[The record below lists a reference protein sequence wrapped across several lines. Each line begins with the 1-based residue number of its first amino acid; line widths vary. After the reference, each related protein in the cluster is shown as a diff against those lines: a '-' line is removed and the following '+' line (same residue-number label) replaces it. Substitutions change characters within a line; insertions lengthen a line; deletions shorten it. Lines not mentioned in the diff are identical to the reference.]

1 MPKYII
7 ALLVLLLAA
16 CGDGTDLSFLSSS
29 DSVEEE
35 DTGGLS
41 DDYGLSASPE
51 LAQVSLTW
59 NEDPEATSYDLF
71 RYQDSNCAAIP
82 DDYTACDNASYKSL
96 SAASTIDTGLSA
108 NSIYYYRVRSVGA
121 EQNGDLSN
129 QLEVLTL
136 PAAPSSLAAAV
147 DDGRVTL
154 SWGEQ
159 SGIDQYQLYRYSNP
173 DCDTV
178 ATNIAACVDDES
190 WSIIGGDTSQQDTG
204 LDGGET
210 YYYQVISV
218 NASGASDLSPQLTF
232 IAPPENVG
240 GFGIV
245 SSSDAVGGISL
256 IWSDAAGASYYE
268 IYRDSASRCEGIPDD
283 LSLCPDAVQFAAE
296 ESEYLD
302 TSAQEGFSYFYSVR
316 AVNSSGASALTTQ
329 RSASMPLELFPPVLS
344 SAVAQGL
351 TIDLN
356 WSAAD
361 KALSYQVYIST
372 EANCSDFPDS
382 PTECPGFT
390 WLSPSTNSNIT
401 EATSVSFGDLAEG
414 TTYYFSVL
422 AATGETVSDLS
433 SELNATT
440 VPSAPDSASFQAI
453 AVDGAVD
460 LSWSAS
466 AGAAT
471 YSLYW
476 HNDSSCLDSVV
487 SVADIAAN
495 CSSYSEVID
504 IVGESYI
511 HSELNASTSYHY
523 YLLAN
528 NAAGASALT
537 TVVSILTAPAAVQ
550 NLVAESTTEAISLS
564 WSSDQANLE
573 RFELYRYQDSGC
585 TTATEFAC
593 GEQSSWLD
601 ISPDATSFIDDTAVA
616 GEVYYYQV
624 AAVNDTAKTSSAEV
638 LSALRLSP
646 ADNISV
652 AASEGLLTVSWS
664 AVTGVEHYVLYRYS
678 GDCPELP
685 ATATTCSN
693 YQEYL
698 LDANQTT
705 YADSAVGAD
714 EFYSYQVAARITGAR
729 DSELSAIVTGNP
741 LLPSPELALTPVG
754 GGVRI
759 EFPSVLGA
767 ESYNIYRYTDAGCL
781 LSEATVSASCL
792 DYELLSFAAD
802 SSDLINPDNS
812 AAALYDDLGLSGGH
826 TYYYRA
832 SSANA
837 IDSSELSPEISSLA
851 HLAQPAMVGGSTG
864 YGSSVVEWGAV
875 LGAEAYTIYQYLAD
889 GSNCYPQSATAA
901 TTCTAGYAEHN
912 ITADANNSSTGHS
925 YSQGFTDLD
934 GALDYGY
941 VALASNSIVPDSAL
955 SEPLLLHIGL
965 PAPEGLSATASAS
978 AVTLNWDPVTNAGG
992 YSVFRSSAANCL
1004 SVDSDNASCPEY
1016 AALPTGLDLS
1026 IVDTGL
1032 DGGTTYYYR
1041 VTALENGSTTG
1052 AYSEEVNATPT
1063 LLTPQNLQALAGSGA
1078 VELIWEPV
1086 LGAEGYTIYR
1096 YTQQPCSFI
1105 LERGDDCGELYIESN
1120 NSAHGHI
1127 STSLVGDE
1135 TYYFRVA
1142 ATHAG
1147 LSDSNLSDEAE
1158 ATPAVGIPAPVV
1170 SVIENNL
1177 TVSWDAVAGTS
1188 GYNLHRS
1195 TGASCFADVELGDY
1209 LSNSS
1214 LCPDYQ
1220 FWQDL
1225 NSTAVA
1231 ENNLS
1236 LDSTYYYAVQSVVAG
1251 IAIDILSEVVSGVP
1265 LAQPQ
1270 WLDLAG
1276 GVEAVTVTW
1285 DNSSSGAESYTIYRS
1300 SVAACSEALA
1310 DWQQCPDGRIFSG
1323 QSGGVFVDQD
1333 SLAPGHT
1340 YHYRLQA
1347 VNYSGSALN
1356 PTELNATTAPDV
1368 PTDINVSF
1376 SELGVTV
1383 EWDTNQLGVSQF
1395 DLYRYTVAQCGY
1407 IPDAYQQCGADSARW
1422 LAASSPFLDSVD
1434 DLEPGTVYYYTLIAS
1449 NAAGSNASAEQQ
1461 VLTGSAAPD
1470 IGSIVGGFGSIEV
1483 SWGSV
1488 FGADSYNLY
1497 RYAQADCSD
1506 TDIVGLSSDCAAYKF
1521 EDVSSP
1527 FTDPPSA
1534 DAELQLAS
1542 STYYHYRLTSIN
1554 SAGSSALSDI
1564 GSGLTKPDA
1573 PEIVLASGGDKSAYL
1588 EYVSTN
1594 ANLNNYIFTRDTV
1607 SGCNLDIGFEVCPF
1621 MVELDGDLDTNY
1633 TDSDLNPGTT
1643 YYYHAYT
1650 VNNSGRSL
1658 ASNEVNITTIPNPP
1672 LNLAAAAASTTE
1684 IVITWD
1690 RQVGAE
1696 SYALYRYTD
1705 PSCSVEQL
1713 EANISACGSEPS
1725 PSQLIADIPDDTATP
1740 QYHDYGLN
1748 PNAYYYYRIRA
1759 QNSGG
1764 ISDFSDEV
1772 FSLTSPSQP
1781 EDLAGIGGDAEVNL
1795 SWTPV
1800 ANALYYYLYKY
1811 TDAGCT
1817 TYADDIASCSD
1828 GSQQQISPASPDAAV
1843 SSYQDTQVSNSTY
1856 YYYRIQAINASGA
1869 SAISDELEVLT
1880 YPADPQTITSNVT
1893 SSKISL
1899 TWSIENSV
1907 TSYDLYRYSNA
1918 DCSSLHADYLNC
1930 DDAVRYQL
1938 VNTGSDSDFQSK
1950 TDDDN
1955 LEIGTV
1961 YYYRI
1966 VSYNASGS
1974 KTADELAVAT
1984 APATPEN
1991 FYISPI
1997 LGLEP
2002 SLELSWSGDT
2012 TGVADFTLYRYQPA
2026 GCLLDDGDTSACA
2039 DGFPITFNGITAQS
2053 FKDGTGLSAGTE
2065 YSYRVAATSS
2075 HSGQAQSALS
2085 AEESAFTFPAPP
2097 LISNL
2102 AAATNSMTISFDT
2115 NQSGADS
2122 YTLHRYSGL
2131 PGCVSIL
2138 GTVTNCNDY
2147 QLYANQ
2153 TLSPII
2159 DDNLDSGTLY
2169 YYRIASN
2176 GAAGTGIYSD
2186 EYSASTLPGAPANID
2201 LAVSLDGIVASWDS
2215 DQQGAESF
2223 ILYRSRTPD
2232 CLILASDGSLCT
2244 DYLEVDSL
2252 TSGEYND
2259 TGLAYGYAYYYQLRA
2274 VNASGISALSAEF
2287 SAYTLPPA
2295 PSIDSLV
2302 GGANQVEI
2310 NYSKDNIS
2318 GIVSYNLYRYSNQG
2332 CAEVPGNLFVNCD
2345 DGQRWSSTSAI
2356 DNSIETI
2363 TDDDLEDGKTYY
2375 YRLSAVN
2382 VSGEGPASEE
2392 YAAVTVP
2399 SAPTIEQVIGGDR
2412 KIELEFTD
2420 DMPTATSYLVYR
2432 YSAFGCYDSEAAPD
2446 CDANEWGTFSV
2457 STSPVTD
2464 PNLDPGSKFY
2474 YSMVAVNSSGS
2485 SAFSNQVSGITIP
2498 AESAILSVAGGDG
2511 YLEISFDDSIAGADT
2526 YHVYGYTGN
2535 NCIQKLSDYDSRQ
2548 DACAAVVIDSPSS
2561 PASESG
2567 LGDGVTRYYRVASVN
2582 DSGSSDL
2589 SSQASGITLPP
2600 AAESISFTGS
2610 DSSITLSWDDNQNG
2624 VSSYTAYQYTSS
2636 NCANFNAE
2644 EGDILASCASLQGQ
2658 SNADS
2663 PVTFSNL
2670 DPGTTYYHLIKSSNA
2685 TGYKFTS
2692 ELSATTVP
2700 PAPPAP
2706 SLTGGAGTVVVNFDS
2721 SLVTGAE
2728 YFQIYRSTTSACVR
2742 NTAQS
2747 ICADLVVLPSDANQ
2761 TLTAADFP
2769 YTDANLSAGTAYYYH
2784 LSAHNALGASP
2795 YSGESVTTTA
2805 PEAPTAINLTPGRN
2819 SITIDWTTSSG
2830 ATQTNLYRYSD
2841 SGCAGVPNAISACQ
2855 DPSFVELNA
2864 TTSTYTDTG
2873 LEHGAVYYYT
2883 LQAVNASGSAL
2894 SEESGALTHPAP
2906 TSITTISGG
2915 DLNVSIEFDDS
2926 LADAVD
2932 NYLIYRYNDTV
2943 PDCLVE
2949 KTDYSLDTSTCVG
2962 FQSLPTV
2969 LEPTLLASPYTDTY
2983 ALSPGATYYYQIQS
2997 FNSSGSSALSP
3008 AVSAITIPAAPLQS
3022 AISTSSSVDANG
3034 TNVVTITWDNDILGN
3049 TNGSTLYRY
3058 TDQGCSSIY
3067 GASPD
3072 ASQCGDYA
3080 VWTPLSDTSSS
3091 FTITD
3096 SGLDPSTEYYYVIQ
3110 VSNASGSAYSEE
3122 VSAITYPAAIAD
3134 PIVTGGTQAITV
3146 EWDNTVAT
3154 ITSYTLHFT
3163 SDGSCSAYDD
3173 ASCADYFSKVFTP
3186 DIDSFTISNL
3196 GDASALGDGTTY
3208 YVTMVAANATGSS
3221 VSNTV
3226 SAITLPAAPV
3236 FSSID
3241 YLSSQD
3247 SFSATDSMSLAW
3259 THSGEGLEYYN
3270 LVRYQ
3275 DPDCM
3280 SDEGD
3285 YSACAIDELYV
3296 YESDQ
3301 SIDASATSFTD
3312 SEDLEAA
3319 TRYYYRL
3326 GASNASGSAWSAVG
3340 EQVSAPEVIDPT
3352 IVTSDDS
3359 ITVSWAIPADQEI
3372 SSVNVYSTSQF
3383 GCSTVPATATNQCT
3397 DWQEWNNTDPSLG
3410 SITYYPSDTGK
3421 VYYLYLHVFN
3431 ASGAALSGAVDG
3443 VLLAS
3448 PPEFETIAGGDQSI
3462 DLSWENISSA
3472 TKYTLYL
3479 YGQSCTDTAM
3489 ATSACVGVEASD
3501 QSTNFT
3507 TISTYQGSPLAV
3519 GTEYFFRVSVTNA
3532 QGESA
3537 LSDENSSYTIASVP
3551 TNISLTPSGNQ
3562 ITVSWDPSVGA
3573 TANYNVYRYSSSCS
3587 ASSVSVA
3594 ELMNQCSAT
3603 RIDGRT
3609 SPYVNT
3615 GLAAGTTYYYRVTA
3629 VNSSGESAP
3638 SAEVS
3643 AEPLLGAPANL
3654 VATTTNSGIELTWA
3668 TINGATGHEIYRYT
3682 TASCMTARADMSG
3695 CTSYDTF
3702 TLNYTNAN
3710 YTDST
3715 AVGGTT
3721 YYYRVAA
3728 LQSAISAGELSNE
3741 ASATASLLAPEVY
3754 YAQPGYGEIELSW
3767 KAADG
3772 ATSYDI
3778 YRYTTAGCL
3787 SDADL
3792 TCADAILSA
3801 SGSATA
3807 YTDSGLDGLVTY
3819 YYRLAAIS
3827 SASNSLLS
3835 DELSATTLLPA
3846 PTNLSAS
3853 SSELSISLSWDAVT
3867 SSAIDPSHVS
3877 YTVYRYT
3884 NSDNSCTAPQDT
3896 VSALLCNELV
3906 SSSASSNSYTDN
3918 SFAAGGSTYKYRVQS
3933 LHSDGSAS
3941 NIGDISAEVSAQP
3954 ILATPKNLDLE
3965 AASASLSLSW
3975 DTVAG
3980 ADAYLVHSH
3989 SDAACGTSTS
3999 NITSCTG
4006 YNSSSVSATSFAL
4019 ANLDSDTTYYLT
4031 LQATRV
4037 GADSPSAYSAVESAQ
4052 PYLAAITGFQ
4062 AYGSDAE
4069 EITTEWAAVADA
4081 ISYTVYFHQDA
4092 GCTYTGYADTT
4103 DQTVSC
4109 AGVSSHITDTL
4120 SMVFDKSING
4130 ITDGDTYYFQVRAS
4144 NASGNVSPYSDR
4156 LSVLAFSEPS
4166 ITTIAGADQEINLTF
4181 NDMGG
4186 SHELYVYRYTDG
4198 DCDEGDMKNNVNQC
4212 DADGGGDD
4220 TKSWPFYPGGSAL
4233 SDADKA
4239 INDSGLQEGKRYY
4252 YKVWSTPN
4260 ASNIVGV
4267 FSERASAM
4275 TMPPAPNKD
4284 LGFNPVGT
4292 LGTQISLT
4300 FTLPAGEDNH
4310 YQLLRHTDADCANLT
4325 DADFNR
4331 SDYTDLSGV
4340 TNSTGDP
4347 CTGLVELEDPANFPA
4362 STGVNTETYLD
4373 SGLQTSTTYYYLY
4386 RSVNYSGAKGVD
4398 PEYLSP
4404 GVLSGTSVISNQVQ
4418 WSTIPRASA
4427 DGDLTIDAAGGTS
4440 TSVLYSFAEIPTAT
4454 SYSVHLYLAS
4464 CAEPD
4469 ITACASHVESNHTS
4483 SDVGATFTFTGLT
4496 VGTEYDYILQ
4506 AHNAAGST
4514 DLTQSYIAAGV
4525 PTLPTDPTITAV
4537 TGGLDDDTNEFVISW
4552 SADTVDF
4559 RRIYGS
4565 TDDSCLSTVING
4577 GINAANTAIASCDN
4591 HIYLGS
4597 VTRDNDMP
4605 INAHSGDSSPLKS
4618 GSTYYFTISNHNAT
4632 GASAFAPIDSN
4643 ITVPAAPNDISLAA
4657 AYREIEVS
4665 WVPPLGSDSNVL
4677 YRYNNARCD
4686 KPVTELATC
4695 GSDTAAYT
4703 FTTADLGFTPDG
4715 SNSYTYL
4722 DTNNATGLL
4731 DAEEYRYVV
4740 QAINVSGYRLTED
4753 NSIDAN
4759 HTAPATP
4766 TSLSAIATD
4775 NSIAL
4780 SWDGMS
4786 EATQY
4791 QILRSTDDQC
4801 YSDITGLG
4809 AYAPS
4814 ACSNSEATTF
4824 DIAHSDVDT
4833 TQTYT
4838 DTALSYGTIYHY
4850 WIRSYSTSGYSA
4862 STINPETNT
4871 TAPPRAAQVTLT
4883 ATRGSTNQTNI
4894 EINWVDAAQATS
4906 YALYRSTKDACIADN
4921 DGNLKTNYDSCT
4933 GYNRDLH
4940 TSLNSLSI
4948 THTNLGNDTIY
4959 YYYVAGIN
4967 AAGEGRLSPVNSVRT
4982 AATAPALSLD
4992 NQGTA
4997 TEIEVTWPAASAYDS
5012 EYQLYLYTG
5021 SSSCDPS
5028 AADCVDEISFT
5039 ANQSPYTVTGLTAG
5053 TEYHA
5058 KIVATTEY
5066 TQADGKTSTLTGDV
5080 SSSAQSKHTR
5090 PYHPTITSYSITNS
5104 NANYFELTLSD
5115 NGSGTDDITYT
5126 LYRTESSDCTR
5137 TSAIASICSN
5147 AKELNSNTSPIEDND
5162 TKEDSTH
5169 YYYYAWSTN
5178 PGGDSIEPA
5187 NYDTSAFEAISS
5199 PENSAFTDFVY
5210 SQDDSTIDEIAIT
5223 VSSNNSIPAN
5233 DTWRLIHYPTLIT
5246 DSLTLTHTIAALDDA
5261 NEYSVK
5267 LPVSDS
5273 HSRDESYLFQKH
5285 TVILETTN
5293 NSGVVFEMDK
5303 QTSIQLPPPLI
5314 RYTTS
5319 LTSDTQDLTKQMK
5332 YELDINN
5339 AYLNTQYLADTYD
5352 LELEVNFY
5360 ITRRSSCFTY
5370 GELVQSTTCT
5380 TVSNM
5385 KDILNAT
5392 SNDALYYVNDINGGL
5407 AFDNSFDAFVHT
5419 QSYADLA
5426 DGSTNEYRY
5435 FAAITGYTINPSGQY
5450 AFFGADKLVMGDD
5463 ASFKIQNANTNS
5475 IQAPS
5480 PSLVATPALL
5490 AQQLAAT
5497 GADPNSWDLTLLWSA
5512 LSGISAYDIY
5522 EYSNP
5527 DCAYLLSEPS
5537 LCANFN
5543 LYSSN
5548 IPEFTRA
5555 FSGADSGNYFYYRL
5569 QAHDS
5574 AGNSSALG
5582 EQITA
5587 YVPQP
5592 LNDSGLSSCLES
5604 ELISG
5609 RQDCQVGRDAELEAS
5624 AKVGSGSAGFDFN
5637 ASTDESGS
5645 LCVQDNVTGLSWLAW
5660 SPDSG
5665 SGSDSTLTG
5674 LDTNTS
5680 TVSFASI
5687 AAISLE
5693 ACGHSDWRLPSLHE
5707 LLSIADYNQ
5716 SAAKLD
5722 TSIFAE
5728 FNSSLPTY
5736 WSASGHVLDF
5746 SSGEFGFESSA
5757 SARHSV
5763 FLTRGAR
5770 SWGSDFGAERFQLV
5784 EELDDNNLS
5793 IYLVFDMHS
5802 QLRYAPCLA
5811 GMSYDPL
5818 THSCSG
5824 AATALDYIDSLNAY
5838 DANSSWRQP
5847 NIKELV
5853 AILDPSNSLQP
5864 NPEFFPAY
5872 PAGAQIFSLT
5882 PSTQSAAAITGRLFD
5897 VETQSSQPAIFELLN
5912 SHLIYAN

>member
-1 MPKYII
+1 MAKLLILKNKLLRMPKYVI
-7 ALLVLLLAA
+7 ALLVLFLAA

-29 DSVEEE
+29 SGADEE

-190 WSIIGGDTSQQDTG
+190 WTIVGGDTSQQDTG

-232 IAPPENVG
+232 MAPPENVG
-240 GFGIV
+240 GLGIV

-344 SAVAQGL
+344 SAVAQGR

-390 WLSPSTNSNIT
+390 WLSPSINSNIT

-495 CSSYSEVID
+495 CSSYSEVTD

-593 GEQSSWLD
+593 NQQSSWLN
-601 ISPDATSFIDDTAVA
+601 ISPDSTSFIDDTAVA

-941 VALASNSIVPDSAL
+941 VVLASNALTPDSAL

-1032 DGGTTYYYR
+1032 DGGTVYYYR

-1276 GVEAVTVTW
+1276 GVEAVTVNW

-1323 QSGGVFVDQD
+1323 QSSGVFVDQD

-1497 RYAQADCSD
+1497 RYAEADCSD
-1506 TDIVGLSSDCAAYKF
+1506 TDIVELSSDCAAYKF

-1542 STYYHYRLTSIN
+1542 STYYHYRLTSLN

-1588 EYVSTN
+1588 EYVSSN

-1643 YYYHAYT
+1643 YYYHAYA

-1918 DCSSLHADYLNC
+1918 DCSSLRADYLDC

-2053 FKDGTGLSAGTE
+2053 FKDDTGLSAGTE

-2085 AEESAFTFPAPP
+2085 AEESASTFPAPP
-2097 LISNL
+2097 LISDL

-2159 DDNLDSGTLY
+2159 DGNLDSGTLY

-2318 GIVSYNLYRYSNQG
+2318 GIVSYNLYRYSDQG

-2457 STSPVTD
+2457 STSPVID

-2485 SAFSNQVSGITIP
+2485 SAFSNQASGITIP

-2624 VSSYTAYQYTSS
+2624 VSSYAAYQYTSS

-2644 EGDILASCASLQGQ
+2644 EGAILDSCNSLQSQ

-2663 PVTFSNL
+2663 PVTFSDL
-2670 DPGTTYYHLIKSSNA
+2670 DPGTTYYYLIKSSNA

-2706 SLTGGAGTVVVNFDS
+2706 DLTGGDSTVVVNFDS

-2943 PDCLVE
+2943 PDCIAE

-2997 FNSSGSSALSP
+2997 FNSSGSSALSDP
-3008 AVSAITIPAAPLQS
+3008 VSAITIPAAPLQS
-3022 AISTSSSVDANG
+3022 AISTSSSVDATG
-3034 TNVVTITWDNDILGN
+3034 ANVVTITWDNDILGN

-3110 VSNASGSAYSEE
+3110 VGNASGSAYSEE

-3146 EWDNTVAT
+3146 KWDNTVAT

-3186 DIDSFTISNL
+3186 DIYSFTISNL

-3296 YESDQ
+3296 YEGDQ

-3312 SEDLEAA
+3312 SAALEPA

-3431 ASGAALSGAVDG
+3431 ASGAALSGAAEA

-3489 ATSACVGVEASD
+3489 ATSACVGVEVSD

-3551 TNISLTPSGNQ
+3551 DNISLTPSGNQ

-3587 ASSVSVA
+3587 VSSVA

-3695 CTSYDTF
+3695 CTYDTF
-3702 TLNYTNAN
+3702 STGSSTS

-3778 YRYTTAGCL
+3778 YRYTTANCL

-3801 SGSATA
+3801 AGSATT

-3819 YYRLAAIS
+3819 YYRLAAKS
-3827 SASNSLLS
+3827 SALNSLLS

-3867 SSAIDPSHVS
+3867 SSAINPGDVS

-3884 NSDNSCTAPQDT
+3884 NSDNSCTNPQDT

-3906 SSSASSNSYTDN
+3906 SYAASSNSYTDT
-3918 SFAAGGSTYKYRVQS
+3918 SFSAGGSTYKYRVQS

-3975 DTVAG
+3975 DAVAG

-3999 NITSCTG
+3999 NIASCSG
-4006 YNSSSVSATSFAL
+4006 YSSSSVSSTSFAL

-4031 LQATRV
+4031 VQATRV
-4037 GADSPSAYSAVESAQ
+4037 GADSPSAYSAVKSAQ
-4052 PYLAAITGFQ
+4052 PYLAAISGFQ

-4069 EITTEWAAVADA
+4069 EITTEWDKVDGA

-4092 GCTYTGYADTT
+4092 GCIYSGYADPAN
-4103 DQTVSC
+4103 QSSSC
-4109 AGVSSHITDTL
+4109 SGVSSPTTSSL
-4120 SMVFDKSING
+4120 SMVFDNANNS
-4130 ITDGDTYYFQVRAS
+4130 ITDGQTYYFQVRAS

-4181 NDMGG
+4181 NDMG
-4186 SHELYVYRYTDG
+4186 SSDQLFVYRYTDG
-4198 DCDEGDMKNNVNQC
+4198 ACDETTMKNNVNQC

-4220 TKSWPFYPGGSAL
+4220 TTYWDFYPGGSAL
-4233 SDADKA
+4233 SEAEKT
-4239 INDSGLQEGKRYY
+4239 INDSGLKEGKRYY

-4275 TMPPAPNKD
+4275 TMPPAPPD

-4292 LGTQISLT
+4292 YGTQVSLT
-4300 FTLPAGEDNH
+4300 FALPAGEDNH
-4310 YQLLRHTDADCANLT
+4310 YQLLRHTDADCFANLT
-4325 DADFNR
+4325 DANFSR
-4331 SDYTDLSGV
+4331 LDYRELDAIKSCDGFTRLA
-4340 TNSTGDP
+4340 DP
-4347 CTGLVELEDPANFPA
+4347 PANFPA
-4362 STGVNTETYLD
+4362 DTSVNTETYLD

-4398 PEYLSP
+4398 SEYISP

-4418 WSTIPRASA
+4418 WSTMPRASV

-4440 TSVLYSFAEIPTAT
+4440 TSVLYSIAEIPTAT
-4454 SYSVHLYLAS
+4454 SYSVHRYLAS
-4464 CAEPD
+4464 CAEAD
-4469 ITACASHVESNHTS
+4469 ITACASHEQSDHVDT
-4483 SDVGATFTFTGLT
+4483 DVGATFTFAGLT
-4496 VGTEYDYILQ
+4496 AGTEYDYILQ
-4506 AHNAAGST
+4506 AHNS
-4514 DLTQSYIAAGV
+4514 
-4525 PTLPTDPTITAV
+4525 
-4537 TGGLDDDTNEFVISW
+4537 SW
-4552 SADTVDF
+4552 
-4559 RRIYGS
+4559 
-4565 TDDSCLSTVING
+4565 
-4577 GINAANTAIASCDN
+4577 
-4591 HIYLGS
+4591 
-4597 VTRDNDMP
+4597 
-4605 INAHSGDSSPLKS
+4605 
-4618 GSTYYFTISNHNAT
+4618 
-4632 GASAFAPIDSN
+4632 
-4643 ITVPAAPNDISLAA
+4643 
-4657 AYREIEVS
+4657 
-4665 WVPPLGSDSNVL
+4665 L
-4677 YRYNNARCD
+4677 YR
-4686 KPVTELATC
+4686 
-4695 GSDTAAYT
+4695 
-4703 FTTADLGFTPDG
+4703 
-4715 SNSYTYL
+4715 L
-4722 DTNNATGLL
+4722 D
-4731 DAEEYRYVV
+4731 
-4740 QAINVSGYRLTED
+4740 
-4753 NSIDAN
+4753 
-4759 HTAPATP
+4759 
-4766 TSLSAIATD
+4766 
-4775 NSIAL
+4775 SIAQGQRPHL
-4780 SWDGMS
+4780 
-4786 EATQY
+4786 ARRPQH
-4791 QILRSTDDQC
+4791 RRNRR
-4801 YSDITGLG
+4801 LG
-4809 AYAPS
+4809 
-4814 ACSNSEATTF
+4814 
-4824 DIAHSDVDT
+4824 
-4833 TQTYT
+4833 
-4838 DTALSYGTIYHY
+4838 
-4850 WIRSYSTSGYSA
+4850 
-4862 STINPETNT
+4862 
-4871 TAPPRAAQVTLT
+4871 
-4883 ATRGSTNQTNI
+4883 
-4894 EINWVDAAQATS
+4894 
-4906 YALYRSTKDACIADN
+4906 
-4921 DGNLKTNYDSCT
+4921 
-4933 GYNRDLH
+4933 
-4940 TSLNSLSI
+4940 
-4948 THTNLGNDTIY
+4948 
-4959 YYYVAGIN
+4959 
-4967 AAGEGRLSPVNSVRT
+4967 
-4982 AATAPALSLD
+4982 
-4992 NQGTA
+4992 
-4997 TEIEVTWPAASAYDS
+4997 
-5012 EYQLYLYTG
+5012 
-5021 SSSCDPS
+5021 
-5028 AADCVDEISFT
+5028 
-5039 ANQSPYTVTGLTAG
+5039 
-5053 TEYHA
+5053 
-5058 KIVATTEY
+5058 
-5066 TQADGKTSTLTGDV
+5066 
-5080 SSSAQSKHTR
+5080 
-5090 PYHPTITSYSITNS
+5090 
-5104 NANYFELTLSD
+5104 
-5115 NGSGTDDITYT
+5115 
-5126 LYRTESSDCTR
+5126 
-5137 TSAIASICSN
+5137 
-5147 AKELNSNTSPIEDND
+5147 
-5162 TKEDSTH
+5162 
-5169 YYYYAWSTN
+5169 
-5178 PGGDSIEPA
+5178 
-5187 NYDTSAFEAISS
+5187 
-5199 PENSAFTDFVY
+5199 
-5210 SQDDSTIDEIAIT
+5210 
-5223 VSSNNSIPAN
+5223 
-5233 DTWRLIHYPTLIT
+5233 
-5246 DSLTLTHTIAALDDA
+5246 
-5261 NEYSVK
+5261 
-5267 LPVSDS
+5267 
-5273 HSRDESYLFQKH
+5273 
-5285 TVILETTN
+5285 
-5293 NSGVVFEMDK
+5293 
-5303 QTSIQLPPPLI
+5303 
-5314 RYTTS
+5314 
-5319 LTSDTQDLTKQMK
+5319 
-5332 YELDINN
+5332 
-5339 AYLNTQYLADTYD
+5339 
-5352 LELEVNFY
+5352 
-5360 ITRRSSCFTY
+5360 
-5370 GELVQSTTCT
+5370 
-5380 TVSNM
+5380 
-5385 KDILNAT
+5385 
-5392 SNDALYYVNDINGGL
+5392 
-5407 AFDNSFDAFVHT
+5407 
-5419 QSYADLA
+5419 
-5426 DGSTNEYRY
+5426 
-5435 FAAITGYTINPSGQY
+5435 
-5450 AFFGADKLVMGDD
+5450 
-5463 ASFKIQNANTNS
+5463 
-5475 IQAPS
+5475 
-5480 PSLVATPALL
+5480 
-5490 AQQLAAT
+5490 
-5497 GADPNSWDLTLLWSA
+5497 
-5512 LSGISAYDIY
+5512 
-5522 EYSNP
+5522 
-5527 DCAYLLSEPS
+5527 
-5537 LCANFN
+5537 
-5543 LYSSN
+5543 
-5548 IPEFTRA
+5548 
-5555 FSGADSGNYFYYRL
+5555 
-5569 QAHDS
+5569 
-5574 AGNSSALG
+5574 
-5582 EQITA
+5582 
-5587 YVPQP
+5587 
-5592 LNDSGLSSCLES
+5592 
-5604 ELISG
+5604 
-5609 RQDCQVGRDAELEAS
+5609 
-5624 AKVGSGSAGFDFN
+5624 
-5637 ASTDESGS
+5637 
-5645 LCVQDNVTGLSWLAW
+5645 
-5660 SPDSG
+5660 
-5665 SGSDSTLTG
+5665 
-5674 LDTNTS
+5674 
-5680 TVSFASI
+5680 
-5687 AAISLE
+5687 
-5693 ACGHSDWRLPSLHE
+5693 
-5707 LLSIADYNQ
+5707 
-5716 SAAKLD
+5716 
-5722 TSIFAE
+5722 
-5728 FNSSLPTY
+5728 
-5736 WSASGHVLDF
+5736 
-5746 SSGEFGFESSA
+5746 
-5757 SARHSV
+5757 
-5763 FLTRGAR
+5763 
-5770 SWGSDFGAERFQLV
+5770 
-5784 EELDDNNLS
+5784 
-5793 IYLVFDMHS
+5793 
-5802 QLRYAPCLA
+5802 
-5811 GMSYDPL
+5811 
-5818 THSCSG
+5818 
-5824 AATALDYIDSLNAY
+5824 
-5838 DANSSWRQP
+5838 
-5847 NIKELV
+5847 
-5853 AILDPSNSLQP
+5853 
-5864 NPEFFPAY
+5864 
-5872 PAGAQIFSLT
+5872 
-5882 PSTQSAAAITGRLFD
+5882 
-5897 VETQSSQPAIFELLN
+5897 
-5912 SHLIYAN
+5912 

>member
-1 MPKYII
+1 MAKLLILKIKLLGVSEYII
-7 ALLVLLLAA
+7 VSLVLLLVA
-16 CGDGTDLSFLSSS
+16 CGDGADLSGLLSSS
-29 DSVEEE
+29 STEEE
-35 DTGGLS
+35 DTSSLS
-41 DDYGLSASPE
+41 DSYDLSASPE

-59 NEDPEATSYDLF
+59 NEDPAATSYDLF
-71 RYQDSNCAAIP
+71 RYQDSNCVAIP
-82 DDYTACDNASYKSL
+82 DDYTACDNSIYKSVSVA
-96 SAASTIDTGLSA
+96 SALDTGLSA
-108 NSIYYYRVRSVGA
+108 NSIYYYRVRSIGA
-121 EQNGDLSN
+121 EQTGELSN

-159 SGIDQYQLYRYSNP
+159 SGINQYQLYRYSNQ

-178 ATNIAACVDDES
+178 ATNIATCADDES
-190 WSIIGGDTSQQDTG
+190 WAIVGGDTSQQDTD
-204 LDGGET
+204 LNGGET
-210 YYYQVISV
+210 YYYQVASV

-232 IAPPENVG
+232 MAPPEDVG

-245 SSSDAVGGISL
+245 SSSEAVGGISL

-283 LSLCPDAVQFAAE
+283 LSLCPDALQFSAE

-344 SAVAQGL
+344 SVVAEGF

-356 WSAAD
+356 WSSAD

-372 EANCSDFPDS
+372 EPNCSDFPDS
-382 PTECPGFT
+382 PAECPGFT

-401 EATSVSFGDLAEG
+401 EATSASFSDLAEG

-422 AATGETVSDLS
+422 AATGDTVSDLS
-433 SELNATT
+433 SEINATT
-440 VPSAPDSASFQAI
+440 VPSAPDSASFEAI
-453 AVDGAVD
+453 AIDGSVA
-460 LSWSAS
+460 LSWFAS

-476 HNDSSCLDSVV
+476 HNDSSCLGSVV
-487 SVADIAAN
+487 TVADIAAN
-495 CSSYSEVID
+495 CSSYSEITG

-528 NAAGASALT
+528 NTAGASALT
-537 TVVSILTAPAAVQ
+537 TVASILTAPAAVQ

-593 GEQSSWLD
+593 NQQSSWLN
-601 ISPDATSFIDDTAVA
+601 ISPDSTSFIDDTAVA
-616 GEVYYYQV
+616 GEVYYYQL

-638 LSALRLSP
+638 FSALRLSP
-646 ADNISV
+646 AENISV

-664 AVTGVEHYVLYRYS
+664 AVTGVEQYVLYRYS
-678 GDCPELP
+678 GDCPDLP
-685 ATATTCSN
+685 ASANLCSN

-698 LDANQTT
+698 LDGNQTT

-714 EFYSYQVAARITGAR
+714 EFYSYQVAARITGAE
-729 DSELSAIVTGNP
+729 DSELSAIATGNP

-767 ESYNIYRYTDAGCL
+767 ESYNIYRYTVAGCL
-781 LSEATVSASCL
+781 VSEATVSAGCI

-832 SSANA
+832 SAGNF

-851 HLAQPAMVGGSTG
+851 HLAQPTMVGGSTG
-864 YGSSVVEWGAV
+864 YGSSSAEWGAV

-889 GSNCYPQSATAA
+889 GSNCYPQSATASTICA
-901 TTCTAGYAEHN
+901 AGYAEHN
-912 ITADANNSSTGHS
+912 ITADADNSSIGHT
-925 YSQGFTDLD
+925 YSQDFAGLD

-941 VALASNSIVPDSAL
+941 VVLASNALIPDSAL

-965 PAPEGLSATASAS
+965 PAPEGLSASADAS

-992 YSVFRSSAANCL
+992 YSVLRSSAANCL
-1004 SVDSDNASCPEY
+1004 SVDGDNESCPEY

-1032 DGGTTYYYR
+1032 DGGTIYYYR
-1041 VTALENGSTTG
+1041 VTALENASTTG

-1063 LLTPQNLQALAGSGA
+1063 LLTPQNLQALAGSGSA
-1078 VELIWEPV
+1078 ELIWDPV

-1142 ATHAG
+1142 ATHTG
-1147 LSDSNLSDEAE
+1147 LSDSNLSDEAD
-1158 ATPAVGIPAPVV
+1158 ATPAVGIPAPIV

-1177 TVSWDAVAGTS
+1177 TVSWDEVAGTS

-1195 TGASCFADVELGDY
+1195 TGASCFTDVELGDY

-1225 NSTAVA
+1225 NTTTVS

-1270 WLDLAG
+1270 WLELAG
-1276 GVEAVTVTW
+1276 GVEAVTVNW

-1300 SVAACSEALA
+1300 SVAACTEALA
-1310 DWQQCPDGRIFSG
+1310 DWLQCPDGRIFSW
-1323 QSGGVFVDQD
+1323 QSSGVFVDQD

-1340 YHYRLQA
+1340 YYYRLQA

-1407 IPDAYQQCGADSARW
+1407 IPDTYQQCGADSARW
-1422 LAASSPFLDSVD
+1422 LAATSPFLDSVD

-1461 VLTGSAAPD
+1461 ILTGSEAPD
-1470 IGSIVGGFGSIEV
+1470 IDGIVGGFGSLEV

-1521 EDVSSP
+1521 ENVSSP

-1534 DAELQLAS
+1534 DAELQLES

-1554 SAGSSALSDI
+1554 SAGSSALSEI

-1588 EYVSTN
+1588 EYASTN

-1607 SGCNLDIGFEVCPF
+1607 SGCNLDIGVEVCPF

-1690 RQVGAE
+1690 RQIGAE

-1713 EANISACGSEPS
+1713 EANISACGSEQS
-1725 PSQLIADIPDDTATP
+1725 PSQLMADIPDDTATP

-1930 DDAVRYQL
+1930 DDAVSYQII
-1938 VNTGSDSDFQSK
+1938 NTGSDSDFQSK
-1950 TDDDN
+1950 TDDDR
-1955 LEIGTV
+1955 LQIGTV

-1974 KTADELAVAT
+1974 KTTDELAVAT

-1991 FYISPI
+1991 FYISPV

-2026 GCLLDDGDTSACA
+2026 GCLLDDGDSSTCA

-2085 AEESAFTFPAPP
+2085 AEKSASTFPAPP
-2097 LISNL
+2097 LISDL
-2102 AAATNSMTISFDT
+2102 AAATNSMTISFET

-2131 PGCVSIL
+2131 PDCVSIL

-2186 EYSASTLPGAPANID
+2186 EYSAITLPGAPANID
-2201 LAVSLDGIVASWDS
+2201 LAVSLDGIVASWDI

-2382 VSGEGPASEE
+2382 ASGEGPASEE
-2392 YAAVTVP
+2392 YAVVTVP
-2399 SAPTIEQVIGGDR
+2399 SAPTIERVSGGDR

-2457 STSPVTD
+2457 SASPVID
-2464 PNLDPGSKFY
+2464 PNLEPGSKFY

-2485 SAFSNQVSGITIP
+2485 SAFSNQESGITIP
-2498 AESAILSVAGGDG
+2498 AESAILSVSGGDG

-2548 DACAAVVIDSPSS
+2548 ESCAAVRIDSPSS
-2561 PASESG
+2561 PASESD

-2644 EGDILASCASLQGQ
+2644 EGDILDSCSSLQSQ

-2663 PVTFSNL
+2663 PVTFSDL

-2700 PAPPAP
+2700 AAPPAP
-2706 SLTGGAGTVVVNFDS
+2706 ELTGGAGTVVVDFDS

-2742 NTAQS
+2742 NSSQS

-2761 TLTAADFP
+2761 TLTATDFP

-2784 LSAHNALGASP
+2784 LSAHNALGASS
-2795 YSGESVTTTA
+2795 YSGESVTTTT

-2819 SITIDWTTSSG
+2819 SVTIDWATSSG

-2864 TTSTYTDTG
+2864 TTSTYTDTN
-2873 LEHGAVYYYT
+2873 LDHGAVYYYT

-2894 SEESGALTHPAP
+2894 SAEFSALTHPAP

-2943 PDCLVE
+2943 PGCLVE
-2949 KTDYSLDTSTCVG
+2949 KTDYSLDTSACVG

-2969 LEPTLLASPYTDTY
+2969 LEPTLLDSPYTDTY
-2983 ALSPGATYYYQIQS
+2983 ALNPGATYHYQIQS
-2997 FNSSGSSALSP
+2997 FNSSGSSALSEP
-3008 AVSAITIPAAPLQS
+3008 VNAITLPAAPLQS
-3022 AISTSSSVDANG
+3022 AISTSSSVDDTGAN
-3034 TNVVTITWDNDILGN
+3034 VITITWDNDILGN

-3067 GASPD
+3067 GTSTN
-3072 ASQCGDYA
+3072 ASQCGDYK
-3080 VWTPLSDTSSS
+3080 VWIDLYDTSST
-3091 FTITD
+3091 FTVTD
-3096 SGLDPSTEYYYVIQ
+3096 NFDLKSSTEYYYVIQ

-3134 PIVTGGTQAITV
+3134 PVVTGGAQAIIV
-3146 EWDNTVAT
+3146 KWDNTVAT

-3173 ASCADYFSKVFTP
+3173 ASCADYFSQEFTP
-3186 DIDSFTISNL
+3186 ATNSFTISNL
-3196 GDASALGDGTTY
+3196 VDSSPLADGTTY

-3226 SAITLPAAPV
+3226 SAITLPVAPV

-3241 YLSSQD
+3241 YILSASSQNE
-3247 SFSATDSMSLAW
+3247 SFSADDSMSLAW
-3259 THSGEGLEYYN
+3259 THPGDGLESYN

-3275 DPDCM
+3275 EPDCM
-3280 SDEGD
+3280 TDEGN
-3285 YSACAIDELYV
+3285 YSACDDAKLYV
-3296 YESDQ
+3296 YEGDEA
-3301 SIDASATSFTD
+3301 IDASVTSFTD
-3312 SEDLEAA
+3312 SEDLDPA

-3352 IVTSDDS
+3352 VVTSQDS
-3359 ITVSWAIPADQEI
+3359 ITLSWDIPADQEI
-3372 SSVNVYSTSQF
+3372 TSVNVYSTSQL
-3383 GCSTVPATATNQCT
+3383 GCGTVPATESDECL
-3397 DWQEWNNTDPSLG
+3397 DWQEWNDIDPSQES
-3410 SITYYPSDTGK
+3410 SITYTPDNTGDY
-3421 VYYLYLHVFN
+3421 YYLYLHVFN
-3431 ASGAALSGAVDG
+3431 QSGSAISSAAKA

-3448 PPEFETIAGGDQSI
+3448 PPEFTTISGGDQSI
-3462 DLSWENISSA
+3462 DIFWENVSSA
-3472 TKYTLYL
+3472 SYYTLYF
-3479 YGQSCTDTAM
+3479 YGQSCTETAI
-3489 ATSACVGVEASD
+3489 ADGSCTDVEESKP
-3501 QSTNFT
+3501 STNSA
-3507 TISTYQGSPLAV
+3507 TISTYQNNPLAV
-3519 GTEYFFRVSVTNA
+3519 GGEYFFRVSVTNA
-3532 QGESA
+3532 QGTSA
-3537 LSDENSSYTIASVP
+3537 LSEENSSYTIASVP
-3551 TNISLTPSGNQ
+3551 INLALTPSSRQ
-3562 ITVSWDPSVGA
+3562 ITVEWAESVGA

-3587 ASSVSVA
+3587 APSGA
-3594 ELMNQCSAT
+3594 ELISQCSAD
-3603 RIDGRT
+3603 RIEGRT
-3609 SPYVNT
+3609 SGYVDTN
-3615 GLAAGTTYYYRVTA
+3615 LDADTTYYYRVTA
-3629 VNSSGESAP
+3629 VNGSGESAP

-3643 AEPLLGAPANL
+3643 AEPLLNAPVSL
-3654 VATTTNSGIELTWA
+3654 VATTTNSGIELTWI

-3682 TASCMTARADMSG
+3682 TASCMTARADMGS
-3695 CTSYDTF
+3695 CTHDTF
-3702 TLNYTNAN
+3702 STGSSTS

-3728 LQSAISAGELSNE
+3728 LQSGISAGELSNE
-3741 ASATASLLAPEVY
+3741 ASATASLLAPEFY
-3754 YAQPGYGEIELSW
+3754 SATGDYGEIDLSW
-3767 KAADG
+3767 KVVDG

-3778 YRYTTAGCL
+3778 YRYTTASCL

-3792 TCADAILSA
+3792 TCVEANLSA
-3801 SGSATA
+3801 AGSDTT

-3819 YYRLAAIS
+3819 YYRLAAKS
-3827 SASNSLLS
+3827 GALSSLLS
-3835 DELSATTLLPA
+3835 KERSATTLLPA
-3846 PTNLSAS
+3846 PSKLSAS
-3853 SSELSISLSWDAVT
+3853 SSGELNISLSWDAVT
-3867 SSAIDPSHVS
+3867 SSAVDNSNEFS

-3884 NSDNSCTAPQDT
+3884 NSDNSCTAPQEA
-3896 VSALLCNELV
+3896 VSAVSCNELV
-3906 SSSASSNSYTDN
+3906 SYTAVSNSYTDIN
-3918 SFAAGGSTYKYRVQS
+3918 FSEGGSTYKYRVQS

-3941 NIGDISAEVSAQP
+3941 NIGDISDEVSAQP
-3954 ILATPKNLDLE
+3954 ILATPKNLQLE
-3965 AASASLSLSW
+3965 SASASLTLSW
-3975 DTVAG
+3975 DAVAG

-3989 SDAACGTSTS
+3989 SDAACDTS
-3999 NITSCTG
+3999 NITSCTD
-4006 YNSSSVSATSFAL
+4006 YNSSSTSATSFTL

-4037 GADSPSAYSAVESAQ
+4037 GADSHSGYSEVKSAQ

-4069 EITTEWAAVADA
+4069 EITTEWDAVDGATT
-4081 ISYTVYFHQDA
+4081 YTVYFHQDA
-4092 GCTYTGYADTT
+4092 NCFYTGYVDTPAPGST
-4103 DQTVSC
+4103 CTSVSTS
-4109 AGVSSHITDTL
+4109 ATTNFT
-4120 SMVFDKSING
+4120 MVFDGDN
-4130 ITDGDTYYFQVRAS
+4130 ITDGQTYYFQVRAS
-4144 NASGNVSPYSDR
+4144 NVSGNVSPYSDR
-4156 LSVLAFSEPS
+4156 LSVRAFSEPS
-4166 ITTIAGADQEINLTF
+4166 IITIAGADREINLTF
-4181 NDMGG
+4181 DDMG
-4186 SHELYVYRYTDG
+4186 SSDQLVVYRYTDG
-4198 DCDEGDMKNNVNQC
+4198 DCDEATIKLNVNQC
-4212 DADGGGDD
+4212 DADYGGDD
-4220 TKSWPFYPGGSAL
+4220 TKSWSYNPDGSAL

-4239 INDSGLQEGKRYY
+4239 INDSGLKEGKRYY

-4260 ASNIVGV
+4260 YSTNPDGV

-4275 TMPPAPNKD
+4275 TMPPAPND
-4284 LGFNPVGT
+4284 LGFDTVGT
-4292 LGTQISLT
+4292 YGTQVSLT
-4300 FTLPAGEDNH
+4300 FALPDGEDNY
-4310 YQLLRHTDADCANLT
+4310 YQLLRHTDADCFANLT
-4325 DADFNR
+4325 DANFSR
-4331 SDYTDLSGV
+4331 SDYADLSGV
-4340 TNSTGDP
+4340 TNSSGDR
-4347 CTGLVELEDPANFPA
+4347 CTGLTSLPSDDPADFPA
-4362 STGVNTETYLD
+4362 STGVNTETYID

-4386 RSVNYSGAKGVD
+4386 RSVNYSGTRGVD
-4398 PEYLSP
+4398 REHSSTNAT
-4404 GVLSGTSVISNQVQ
+4404 LSGTSVISNQVQ

-4427 DGDLTIDAAGGTS
+4427 DGDLTIDAGGGTS
-4440 TSVLYSFAEIPTAT
+4440 TSVLYSFAAIPTSE
-4454 SYSVHLYLAS
+4454 SYSVHLYPSS
-4464 CAEPD
+4464 CTQSD

-4483 SDVGATFTFTGLT
+4483 SDVGRTFTFTGLT
-4496 VGTEYDYILQ
+4496 AGTEYNYILQ
-4506 AHNAAGST
+4506 AHNQAGST
-4514 DLTQSYIAAGV
+4514 DLTKSYIAAGIS
-4525 PTLPTDPTITAV
+4525 TLPADPTITV
-4537 TGGLDDDTNEFVISW
+4537 TGGLAGDTNEFIISW
-4552 SADTVDF
+4552 SADTGVSF
-4559 RRIYGS
+4559 RIIYGS
-4565 TDDSCLSTVING
+4565 TAKDCIEDIITGSISDAVVDIKN
-4577 GINAANTAIASCDN
+4577 CDN
-4591 HIYLGS
+4591 YIYLNP
-4597 VTRDNDMP
+4597 VNNIDYRP
-4605 INAHSGDSSPLKS
+4605 ITAHSGDSSALLS
-4618 GSTYYFTISNHNAT
+4618 GTTYYFTISNHNDT

-4657 AYREIEVS
+4657 AYREIKVT

-4677 YRYNNARCD
+4677 YRYNSLSCSDTNL
-4686 KPVTELATC
+4686 VTNLTAC

-4703 FTTADLGFTPDG
+4703 FTTADLGTPDG
-4715 SNSYTYL
+4715 IDSYTYL
-4722 DTNNATGLL
+4722 DNNNSTGLL

-4753 NSIDAN
+4753 TAIDAN

-4766 TSLSAIATD
+4766 TNLSAIATD
-4775 NSIAL
+4775 NSITL
-4780 SWDGMS
+4780 SWDGML
-4786 EATQY
+4786 EATEY
-4791 QILRSTDDQC
+4791 QILRSTDSNC
-4801 YSDITGLG
+4801 YSDSTGL
-4809 AYAPS
+4809 
-4814 ACSNSEATTF
+4814 NSYSSYTSCASYDTF
-4824 DIAHSDVDT
+4824 DITHSDADA

-4838 DTALSYGTIYHY
+4838 DTALSYGTVYYY

-4871 TAPPRAAQVTLT
+4871 TAPPRVEDEVTLT

-4894 EINWVDAAQATS
+4894 EINWIAAAQATS
-4906 YALYRSTKDACIADN
+4906 YALYRSTENDCISDN
-4921 DGNLKTNYDSCT
+4921 EGNLSATASSCYD
-4933 GYNRDLH
+4933 YNRDLH
-4940 TSLNSLSI
+4940 TSLSSLSI
-4948 THTNLGNDTIY
+4948 THNNLGNDTIY

-4967 AAGEGRLSPVNSVRT
+4967 AAGEGRLSPVNSIRT
-4982 AATAPALSLD
+4982 AATAPSLNYD
-4992 NQGTA
+4992 NSLIA
-4997 TEIEVTWPAASAYDS
+4997 VDRIKYTWSQTSDYDS
-5012 EYQLYLYTG
+5012 EYELYLYTG
-5021 SSSCDPS
+5021 SDSCNPS
-5028 AADCVDEISFT
+5028 TAICDDEISATINNTGAAEYDHTF
-5039 ANQSPYTVTGLTAG
+5039 TGLTAG

-5058 KIVATTEY
+5058 KIVATTDY
-5066 TQADGKTSTLTGDV
+5066 TQQDGQTSKLTGDI
-5080 SSSAQSKHTR
+5080 SDSAKSEHTI
-5090 PYHPTITSYSITNS
+5090 PYHPEITSHTMDSS
-5104 NANYFELTLSD
+5104 NDVTFTLTPTE
-5115 NGSGTDDITYT
+5115 GTDDITYT
-5126 LYRTESSDCTR
+5126 IRRTTDSSCTR
-5137 TSAIASICSN
+5137 ANAAAGSCADSQTITSTSTTITDTIAKN
-5147 AKELNSNTSPIEDND
+5147 G
-5162 TKEDSTH
+5162 STY
-5169 YYYYAWSTN
+5169 YYYYAWSHN
-5178 PGGDSIEPA
+5178 PAGDGLEPSG
-5187 NYDTSAFEAISS
+5187 YDTSNYGVLTNPDKIDAEFSFDYSASS
-5199 PENSAFTDFVY
+5199 FDK
-5210 SQDDSTIDEIAIT
+5210 IDIT
-5223 VSSNNSIPAN
+5223 VTAN
-5233 DTWRLIHYPTLIT
+5233 EDVPSGDTLSLVYYPTYVNNPSKLTYTVGSLSKSDTYSTDLIL
-5246 DSLTLTHTIAALDDA
+5246 SNTL
-5261 NEYSVK
+5261 Y
-5267 LPVSDS
+5267 
-5273 HSRDESYLFQKH
+5273 YLQPH
-5285 TVILETTN
+5285 TVDLINSNSSGSSVILYTEN
-5293 NSGVVFEMDK
+5293 IDK
-5303 QTSIQLPPPLI
+5303 LPPPQVFP
-5314 RYTTS
+5314 R
-5319 LTSDTQDLTKQMK
+5319 
-5332 YELDINN
+5332 
-5339 AYLNTQYLADTYD
+5339 
-5352 LELEVNFY
+5352 V
-5360 ITRRSSCFTY
+5360 
-5370 GELVQSTTCT
+5370 
-5380 TVSNM
+5380 
-5385 KDILNAT
+5385 AT
-5392 SNDALYYVNDINGGL
+5392 SND
-5407 AFDNSFDAFVHT
+5407 
-5419 QSYADLA
+5419 Q
-5426 DGSTNEYRY
+5426 
-5435 FAAITGYTINPSGQY
+5435 
-5450 AFFGADKLVMGDD
+5450 
-5463 ASFKIQNANTNS
+5463 
-5475 IQAPS
+5475 
-5480 PSLVATPALL
+5480 
-5490 AQQLAAT
+5490 
-5497 GADPNSWDLTLLWSA
+5497 
-5512 LSGISAYDIY
+5512 LSGVAVKTVAYDI
-5522 EYSNP
+5522 
-5527 DCAYLLSEPS
+5527 
-5537 LCANFN
+5537 
-5543 LYSSN
+5543 
-5548 IPEFTRA
+5548 
-5555 FSGADSGNYFYYRL
+5555 RL
-5569 QAHDS
+5569 E
-5574 AGNSSALG
+5574 NSS
-5582 EQITA
+5582 
-5587 YVPQP
+5587 
-5592 LNDSGLSSCLES
+5592 SS
-5604 ELISG
+5604 ISDTSFIENIQSTFG
-5609 RQDCQVGRDAELEAS
+5609 LEAS
-5624 AKVGSGSAGFDFN
+5624 YQAFIAPN
-5637 ASTDESGS
+5637 A
-5645 LCVQDNVTGLSWLAW
+5645 
-5660 SPDSG
+5660 
-5665 SGSDSTLTG
+5665 SGSDCFVQHTL
-5674 LDTNTS
+5674 
-5680 TVSFASI
+5680 
-5687 AAISLE
+5687 ISK
-5693 ACGHSDWRLPSLHE
+5693 
-5707 LLSIADYNQ
+5707 YYMQ
-5716 SAAKLD
+5716 
-5722 TSIFAE
+5722 
-5728 FNSSLPTY
+5728 
-5736 WSASGHVLDF
+5736 
-5746 SSGEFGFESSA
+5746 
-5757 SARHSV
+5757 
-5763 FLTRGAR
+5763 
-5770 SWGSDFGAERFQLV
+5770 
-5784 EELDDNNLS
+5784 
-5793 IYLVFDMHS
+5793 
-5802 QLRYAPCLA
+5802 
-5811 GMSYDPL
+5811 
-5818 THSCSG
+5818 
-5824 AATALDYIDSLNAY
+5824 
-5838 DANSSWRQP
+5838 
-5847 NIKELV
+5847 
-5853 AILDPSNSLQP
+5853 
-5864 NPEFFPAY
+5864 
-5872 PAGAQIFSLT
+5872 
-5882 PSTQSAAAITGRLFD
+5882 
-5897 VETQSSQPAIFELLN
+5897 
-5912 SHLIYAN
+5912 